1 MSSAVRL
8 LWRLLPAGLAL
19 LAGCAQLPLAPP
31 AAPEAAPRLSP
42 QDERVRLAVAKHQ
55 QLANQAKQA
64 GDLAAAATQFQI
76 LTLLAPN
83 DAAFRKELAATRAE
97 ITRRVN
103 ENLAAGNAA
112 MRSGDAD
119 RAADAMLKVLA
130 LDPEN
135 AEAAKDLRE
144 IEAQRLSRIQ
154 AGRAA
159 KAGGAGAVANN
170 VPRAAAAPRTPATA
184 ASDAYDLEQ
193 PLEMFKAG
201 DTTGGLRDLK
211 AYVDANPNDKAA
223 RNRIGTA
230 VYDKAREQHEQGSRE
245 QALALYEQA
254 VALRGEPGLG
264 WMSRIQALKK
274 ALGNEY
280 LEKGAQ
286 AYPTNTAQAINDW
299 ETSLR
304 YDPQNA
310 KAAVRLK
317 DARQAQEKQLPT
329 KK

>member
-1 MSSAVRL
+1 MRAGVRVHGQSL
-8 LWRLLPAGLAL
+8 IAGLAL
-19 LAGCAQLPLAPP
+19 LAGCAQLPPAPASAP
-31 AAPEAAPRLSP
+31 ASASRLSP
-42 QDERVRLAVAKHQ
+42 QEERVRLAVAKHQ

-83 DAAFRKELAATRAE
+83 DATFRNELAATRAE
-97 ITRRVN
+97 IGRRVK

-119 RAADAMLKVLA
+119 RAAEAMLKVLA

-144 IEAQRLSRIQ
+144 IEKQRLSRIQ

-159 KAGGAGAVANN
+159 KAGGAGAVANGN
-170 VPRAAAAPRTPATA
+170 ATPRAAAAPRTA

-201 DTTGGLRDLK
+201 DTAGGLRDLK
-211 AYVDANPNDKAA
+211 NYVDANPNDKAA

-230 VYDKAREQHEQGSRE
+230 VYDKGREQEDQGARE

-264 WMSRIQALKK
+264 WSARIQALKK
-274 ALGNEY
+274 TLGNDY
-280 LEKGAQ
+280 FDKGAK
-286 AYPTNTAQAINDW
+286 AYPANAAQAIKDW

-310 KAAVRLK
+310 KAAARLK
-317 DARQAQEKQLPT
+317 DARQAQETPSPA

>member
-1 MSSAVRL
+1 MSSAVRVL
-8 LWRLLPAGLAL
+8 CRSLTAGLAL
-19 LAGCAQLPLAPP
+19 LAGCAQVPTAPP
-31 AAPEAAPRLSP
+31 SAPAAAQRLSP
-42 QDERVRLAVAKHQ
+42 QDERLHLAAAKHQ
-55 QLANQAKQA
+55 HLANQAKQA
-64 GDLAAAATQFQI
+64 GDLATAATQYQI

-83 DAAFRKELAATRAE
+83 DATYRNELAATRAE
-97 ITRRVN
+97 IGRRVK

-112 MRSGDAD
+112 LRSGDSD
-119 RAADAMLKVLA
+119 RASEAMLKVLA

-135 AEAAKDLRE
+135 IEAAKSLRE

-159 KAGGAGAVANN
+159 KAGGAGAVASSA
-170 VPRAAAAPRTPATA
+170 PRAPRTGASA

-201 DTTGGLRDLK
+201 DTAGGLRDLK
-211 AYVDANPNDKAA
+211 SYVEANPTDKAA
-223 RNRIGTA
+223 RSRIGTV
-230 VYDKAREQHEQGSRE
+230 VYDRARELDEQGSRE
-245 QALALYEQA
+245 QALSLYEQA

-264 WMSRIQALKK
+264 WNGRIQAVKK

-280 LEKGAQ
+280 FDKGAQ
-286 AYPTNTAQAINDW
+286 AYPANPAQAIKDW

-310 KAAVRLK
+310 KAAARLK
-317 DARQAQEKQLPT
+317 EARAAEGRPAAA

>member
-1 MSSAVRL
+1 MRSRSGFGGRSLVV
-8 LWRLLPAGLAL
+8 GLAL
-19 LAGCAQLPLAPP
+19 LAGCAQVPLAPP
-31 AAPEAAPRLSP
+31 DAPKAAPRLSP

-55 QLANQAKQA
+55 QLAAQYRQA
-64 GDLAAAATQFQI
+64 GDLAAAATQYQI

-83 DAAFRKELAATRAE
+83 DGTFRTELAATRAE
-97 ITRRVN
+97 IGRRVK

-112 MRSGDAD
+112 LRSGDAD

-144 IEAQRLSRIQ
+144 IEMQRLSRIQ

-159 KAGGAGAVANN
+159 KAGGAGAVANGT
-170 VPRAAAAPRTPATA
+170 PRAAAQRTPATA
-184 ASDAYDLEQ
+184 ASDAYELEQ

-201 DTTGGLRDLK
+201 DTAGGLRDLK
-211 AYVDANPNDKAA
+211 AYVDANPNDRAA
-223 RNRIGTA
+223 RNRIGNA
-230 VYDKAREQHEQGSRE
+230 VYDKAREQEDQGSRE

-264 WMSRIQALKK
+264 WAPRIQALKK
-274 ALGNEY
+274 TLGNEY
-280 LEKGAQ
+280 FDKGAK
-286 AYPTNTAQAINDW
+286 AYPTNVAQAIKDW
-299 ETSLR
+299 ETSVR
-304 YDPQNA
+304 YDPHNA
-310 KAAVRLK
+310 KAAARLK
-317 DARQAQEKQLPT
+317 DARQAQDKASAA

>member
-1 MSSAVRL
+1 MPPAPSSA
-8 LWRLLPAGLAL
+8 PAPVAV
-19 LAGCAQLPLAPP
+19 Q
-31 AAPEAAPRLSP
+31 RLSP

-64 GDLAAAATQFQI
+64 GDLATAATQFQI

-83 DAAFRKELAATRAE
+83 DATFRNELAATRAE
-97 ITRRVN
+97 IGRRVK
-103 ENLAAGNAA
+103 ENLATGNAA

-144 IEAQRLSRIQ
+144 IEALRLSRIQ

-159 KAGGAGAVANN
+159 KAGGSGAVVNGNA
-170 VPRAAAAPRTPATA
+170 PRAAAPRAAASA

-201 DTTGGLRDLK
+201 DTAGGLRDLK
-211 AYVDANPNDKAA
+211 AYVEANPTDKAA
-223 RNRIGTA
+223 RNRIGTV
-230 VYDKAREQHEQGSRE
+230 VYDRARELEEQGSRE
-245 QALALYEQA
+245 QALTLYEQA

-264 WMSRIQALKK
+264 WSSRIQALKR
-274 ALGNEY
+274 ALGNQY
-280 LEKGAQ
+280 FDKGTQAWPTNVAQ
-286 AYPTNTAQAINDW
+286 AMKDW

-310 KAAVRLK
+310 KAAARLK
-317 DARQAQEKQLPT
+317 EARAADAKPAPAT
-329 KK
+329 K

>member
-8 LWRLLPAGLAL
+8 LGRSLTGGLAL
-19 LAGCAQLPLAPP
+19 LVGCAQVPTAPP
-31 AAPEAAPRLSP
+31 PAPAAVQRLSP
-42 QDERVRLAVAKHQ
+42 QDERLRLAAAKHQ

-64 GDLAAAATQFQI
+64 GDLATAATQYQI
-76 LTLLAPN
+76 LMLLAPN
-83 DAAFRKELAATRAE
+83 DATYRNELAATRAE
-97 ITRRVN
+97 IGLRVK

-112 MRSGDAD
+112 LRSGDSD
-119 RAADAMLKVLA
+119 RASEAMLKVLA

-135 AEAAKDLRE
+135 AEAAKSLRE

-159 KAGGAGAVANN
+159 KAGGAGAVASAP
-170 VPRAAAAPRTPATA
+170 PRAAAPRSGASA

-201 DTTGGLRDLK
+201 DTAGGLRDLK
-211 AYVDANPNDKAA
+211 AYVEAHPADKTA
-223 RNRIGTA
+223 RNRIGIA
-230 VYDKAREQHEQGSRE
+230 VYDRARELEEQGSRE
-245 QALALYEQA
+245 QALSLYEQA

-264 WMSRIQALKK
+264 WNGRIQALKK

-280 LEKGAQ
+280 FDKGTQ
-286 AYPTNTAQAINDW
+286 AYPANPAQAIKYW

-304 YDPQNA
+304 YDPQNT
-310 KAAVRLK
+310 KAAARLK
-317 DARQAQEKQLPT
+317 EARAAEGKPAPA

>member
-1 MSSAVRL
+1 MSSRVRL
-8 LWRLLPAGLAL
+8 HCRSLLAGLAL
-19 LAGCAQLPLAPP
+19 LAGCAQVPP
-31 AAPEAAPRLSP
+31 APTESPAVAPRLST

-55 QLANQAKQA
+55 QLASQAKQA
-64 GDLAAAATQFQI
+64 GDLAAAATQYQV

-83 DAAFRKELAATRAE
+83 DARFRNELAATRAE
-97 ITRRVN
+97 IGRRVK
-103 ENLAAGNAA
+103 ESLAAGNAA

-119 RAADAMLKVLA
+119 RAAEAFLKVLA

-135 AEAAKDLRE
+135 AEAARDLRD
-144 IEAQRLSRIQ
+144 IEMQRLSRIQ

-159 KAGGAGAVANN
+159 KAGGAGAVANAAS
-170 VPRAAAAPRTPATA
+170 RAAGAPRTPASA

-230 VYDKAREQHEQGSRE
+230 VYDRARELEDQGARE

-254 VALRGEPGLG
+254 VALRGDPGLG
-264 WMSRIQALKK
+264 WSSRIQALRK
-274 ALGNEY
+274 ALGSEY
-280 LEKGAQ
+280 FDRGAK
-286 AYPTNTAQAINDW
+286 AYPANVAEAVKDW

-310 KAAVRLK
+310 RAAARLK
-317 DARQAQEKQLPT
+317 EVRQAQEKPYPPKQ
-329 KK
+329 